1 MATKGIYIYCVVKSI
16 SDPGQFLSLESA
28 GVYAI
33 HFNDVA
39 AIVSDMKK
47 ISFSNLDRKALAELL
62 INHQKI
68 NEDLMEKGF
77 SSIIPFR
84 LGTIVNNKHEVL
96 RIIEKGYGLISNI
109 LEKIKTL
116 TEIDIVA
123 TWSDFSKIIEKVSH
137 HPDIQKL
144 KENIREKGDN
154 ITQADQI
161 EVGKLVKKKLDEMKS
176 SFESK
181 ILNTLSQISRDKKSH
196 EVMNDQ
202 MVINAALL
210 INKDMKEQFDN
221 ALSLMDE
228 EFNGELNFKI
238 IGPLPCYS
246 FYTLEIKTFDF
257 QVIEEAKI
265 ELDLKEMTS
274 EKEIEKAYKDK
285 AKLFHPDKCEG
296 EDYSE
301 SYNRVCGAYQTLL
314 EYSTSFK
321 TTSKESRF
329 SLKKDDVIK
338 NLNLLRIR
346 Q

>member
-16 SDPGQFLSLESA
+16 SDPGQFLSLKST
-28 GVYAI
+28 GVYPI

-68 NEDLMEKGF
+68 NEYLMEKGF

-84 LGTIVNNKHEVL
+84 LGTIVNNKQEVS
-96 RIIEKGYGLISNI
+96 RIIENGYGLISDI
-109 LEKIKTL
+109 LEKIEVL

-137 HPDIQKL
+137 YPDIQKL

-176 SFESK
+176 FFEIK
-181 ILNTLSQISRDKKSH
+181 ILNTLSQISRDKKNH

-202 MVINAALL
+202 MVINAAFL
-210 INKDMKEQFDN
+210 INKDKKEHFDK
-221 ALSLMDE
+221 AISLMDE

-246 FYTLEIKTFDF
+246 FYTLEIKTFGF
-257 QVIEEAKI
+257 KIIEEAKI
-265 ELDLKEMTS
+265 ELGLKEMTS
-274 EKEIEKAYKDK
+274 EKEIKKAYKDK

-296 EDYSE
+296 KDNLG
-301 SYNRVCGAYQTLL
+301 SYNRVCSAYQTLL

-321 TTSKESRF
+321 TTFKESRF
-329 SLKKDDVIK
+329 SLKEEDVIK
-338 NLNLLRIR
+338 SLNLLKIR

>member
-1 MATKGIYIYCVVKSI
+1 MATKGIYIYSVI
-16 SDPGQFLSLESA
+16 ENTYDPGLFSLLENL
-28 GVYAI
+28 GIYVI
-33 HFNDVA
+33 RFNDVA

-47 ISFSNLDRKALAELL
+47 ISFTNLNRKALAELL

-84 LGTIVNNKHEVL
+84 LGSIVNNKQEVL
-96 RIIEKGYGLISNI
+96 KIIENGYGLISDI
-109 LEKIKTL
+109 LEKIQTL

-123 TWSDFSKIIEKVSH
+123 TWSDFSKIIGNVSH

-161 EVGKLVKKKLDEMKS
+161 EMGKLVKTKLDEMKN
-176 SFESK
+176 SFEIK
-181 ILNTLSQISRDKKSH
+181 ILDTLSQISRDKKNH
-196 EVMNDQ
+196 EVMDDQ
-202 MVINAALL
+202 MVINAAFL
-210 INKDMKEQFDN
+210 INRDMKEQFDN
-221 ALSLMDE
+221 ALTFMDE
-228 EFNGELNFKI
+228 KFNGELNFKI

-246 FYTLEIKTFDF
+246 FYTLEIKSFDF
-257 QVIEEAKI
+257 KVIEEAKI

-274 EKEIEKAYKDK
+274 EKEIKKAYKDK
-285 AKLFHPDKCEG
+285 VKIFHPDKSEG
-296 EDYSE
+296 FDYSE
-301 SYNRVCGAYQTLL
+301 NYNRVCNAYQTLL
-314 EYSTSFK
+314 EYSTLFK
-321 TTSKESRF
+321 KTSKEIRF
-329 SLKKDDVIK
+329 SLKKDALIT